1 MSRSHKKSTLRF
13 FTSGL
18 WLVVLASS
26 ASCTQSPA
34 PVPAENA
41 VAKSE
46 ADVQP
51 IHLIPA
57 EGEEENVPTGFEA
70 LTSYIE
76 EGKSDSII
84 TVLNADPTWIN
95 FRDHD
100 DFTLLHYATQ
110 YGKVEVVEWLLNHG
124 ADVNAVGINHLA
136 PLHLVENPEIAALL
150 LHKKPDLT
158 VQSNGKTP
166 LQYAVDNLVR
176 PDGIH
181 HKDIW
186 YEIIRLMLDAGA
198 EYDIITAI
206 DLDDL
211 DRVTAILKESP
222 ELASRLRFD
231 SPLRT
236 AAALGRLEIC
246 QYLIREHHVDVNDLE
261 GGYGFPVIQMA
272 LAYPNVVKLLIE
284 SGANVKARITGQG
297 GPSGVMFVGDDA
309 TLLHY
314 AACVGVPET
323 IDMLIDNGIDV
334 FAHSRPGYQKFD
346 YPTAL
351 EVASLFGKAD
361 NARAILKHPRFAEA
375 DVKLRQELVDK
386 CLLIA
391 GRSPQ
396 YVHAYLFQGGRYQW
410 PELVELLLENGADP
424 SGSEG
429 GRNVVLIVAEEIHP
443 TYLKQNREAKDI
455 IANLIR
461 HGATLDIVSA
471 VAIGDEAQVSRL
483 LNENPEAASSRHPNG
498 YPVLHFA
505 VDMNYQRIV
514 AALLKAGCDVDIRN
528 ECDGTGY
535 LGQTALHSAAF
546 WGHYDIAKVLIE
558 SGADVNALTD
568 RRNTPLHEAAQCGST
583 RVLRLLLENG
593 AIPDAVGK
601 DGETPLDWCRQMNRT
616 NAAEIEEI
624 LRAHIVVKAK

>member
-1 MSRSHKKSTLRF
+1 
-13 FTSGL
+13 
-18 WLVVLASS
+18 
-26 ASCTQSPA
+26 
-34 PVPAENA
+34 
-41 VAKSE
+41 
-46 ADVQP
+46 
-51 IHLIPA
+51 
-57 EGEEENVPTGFEA
+57 
-70 LTSYIE
+70 
-76 EGKSDSII
+76 
-84 TVLNADPTWIN
+84 
-95 FRDHD
+95 
-100 DFTLLHYATQ
+100 
-110 YGKVEVVEWLLNHG
+110 
-124 ADVNAVGINHLA
+124 
-136 PLHLVENPEIAALL
+136 
-150 LHKKPDLT
+150 
-158 VQSNGKTP
+158 
-166 LQYAVDNLVR
+166 
-176 PDGIH
+176 
-181 HKDIW
+181 
-186 YEIIRLMLDAGA
+186 
-198 EYDIITAI
+198 
-206 DLDDL
+206 
-211 DRVTAILKESP
+211 
-222 ELASRLRFD
+222 
-231 SPLRT
+231 
-236 AAALGRLEIC
+236 
-246 QYLIREHHVDVNDLE
+246 
-261 GGYGFPVIQMA
+261 
-272 LAYPNVVKLLIE
+272 
-284 SGANVKARITGQG
+284 
-297 GPSGVMFVGDDA
+297 
-309 TLLHY
+309 
-314 AACVGVPET
+314 
-323 IDMLIDNGIDV
+323 
-334 FAHSRPGYQKFD
+334 
-346 YPTAL
+346 
-351 EVASLFGKAD
+351 
-361 NARAILKHPRFAEA
+361 
-375 DVKLRQELVDK
+375 
-386 CLLIA
+386 
-391 GRSPQ
+391 
-396 YVHAYLFQGGRYQW
+396 
-410 PELVELLLENGADP
+410 VELLLENGADP